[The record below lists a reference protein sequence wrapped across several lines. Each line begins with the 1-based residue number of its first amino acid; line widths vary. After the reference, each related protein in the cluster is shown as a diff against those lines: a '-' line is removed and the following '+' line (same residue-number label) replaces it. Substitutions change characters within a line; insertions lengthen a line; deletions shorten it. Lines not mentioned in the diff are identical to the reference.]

1 MRQPNSTN
9 ARSARIGDMGRELH
23 QNPVWRRIDGMCW
36 LGQDGDGVIYFM
48 YTSNIPF
55 IVSLSISLPV
65 VSF

>member
-36 LGQDGDGVIYFM
+36 LGQDGDGVILHVYFEH
-48 YTSNIPF
+48 TSY
-55 IVSLSISLPV
+55 SLFLHHYQ
-65 VSF
+65 

>member
-36 LGQDGDGVIYFM
+36 LGPDGDGVILHVYFEDAL
-48 YTSNIPF
+48 Y
-55 IVSLSISLPV
+55 SLSLYHDP
-65 VSF
+65 